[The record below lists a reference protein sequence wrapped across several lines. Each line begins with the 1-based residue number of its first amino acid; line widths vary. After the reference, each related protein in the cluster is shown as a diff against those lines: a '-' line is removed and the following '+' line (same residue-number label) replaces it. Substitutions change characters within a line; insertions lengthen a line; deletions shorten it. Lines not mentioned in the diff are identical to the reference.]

1 MILGIKVNKMEGGMT
16 QAAQT
21 ISDRIQQKLDDL
33 TRAERQLALS
43 ILENYPASGLGPLT
57 ALAKDANVSVPTVA
71 RMVQKLG
78 YKGYPDFQAELRE
91 ELRAK
96 VKNPI
101 AKHDTWAE
109 AAPSEHLLNRF
120 TEAVIDNIRLT
131 LGQIDPAAFDSACDM
146 VADQT
151 GHLYIVGGRITHTL
165 AEYFFMHM
173 QVIRANVT
181 HVQSTSNTWPHYLL
195 NAKEG
200 DVFVIFDVRR
210 YENNTL
216 KLAEMAHERGAK
228 IILFTDQW
236 RSPVH
241 HLADISL
248 SCRIIVPSAW
258 DSAATTMLLLETMIA
273 SVQNLNWGET
283 KERMETLEDMFD
295 QTKLFR
301 KFT

>member
-1 MILGIKVNKMEGGMT
+1 MPQDE
-16 QAAQT
+16 QT
-21 ISDRIQQKLDDL
+21 ISDRIQQKLGQL

-43 ILENYPASGLGPLT
+43 ILENYPASGLGPLS

-96 VKNPI
+96 VKDPI
-101 AKHDTWAE
+101 AKHDTWAD

-120 TEAVIDNIRLT
+120 TEAVIENIRLT
-131 LGQIDPAAFDSACDM
+131 LGQIDPVDFDKACGL
-146 VADQT
+146 VADQSRQ
-151 GHLYIVGGRITHTL
+151 LFIVGGRITHTL
-165 AEYFFMHM
+165 AEYFFLHM
-173 QVIRANVT
+173 QVIRPNLT

-195 NAKEG
+195 NAKKG

-216 KLAEMAHERGAK
+216 KLAKMAHARGAK

-241 HLADISL
+241 QLADICL

-258 DSAATTMLLLETMIA
+258 DSVATPMLLLETMIS
-273 SVQNLNWGET
+273 SVQNLKWDET
-283 KERMETLEDMFD
+283 RQRMETLEDMFN

>member
-1 MILGIKVNKMEGGMT
+1 MASAE
-16 QAAQT
+16 QT
-21 ISDRIQQKLDDL
+21 ISDRIHGMLDAL
-33 TRAERQLALS
+33 TRAERQLAQS
-43 ILENYPASGLGPLT
+43 VLENYPASGLGPLT
-57 ALAKDANVSVPTVA
+57 ALAKDAAVSVPTVA

-78 YKGYPDFQAELRE
+78 YKSYSEFQAALRE

-96 VKNPI
+96 VKTPI

-109 AAPSEHLLNRF
+109 AAPSGHILNRF
-120 TEAVIDNIRLT
+120 TDAVIDNFRLT
-131 LGQIDPAAFDSACDM
+131 LGQIDPDAFDHACDLM
-146 VADQT
+146 TNQDH
-151 GHLYIVGGRITHTL
+151 HLYIVGGRITHTL
-165 AEYFFMHM
+165 AEYLFLHM
-173 QVIRANVT
+173 QLIRPNVT

-216 KLAEMAHERGAK
+216 KLAELAHQRKAK
-228 IILFTDQW
+228 IVLMTDQW

-241 HLADISL
+241 QLATVCL
-248 SCRIIVPSAW
+248 SNRIVVPSAW
-258 DSAATTMLLLETMIA
+258 DSATTIMLLLETMI
-273 SVQNLNWGET
+273 SSIQTFNWSQT
-283 KERMETLEDMFD
+283 KARMEELEDMFD